1 MINISGERKFYI
13 TNDTNICDVDMFQ
26 ISWDAGY
33 ITTFIKT
40 DDTDE
45 QGVTNENEWRYI
57 CMATFQHNT
66 SFSTKIFREGRTF
79 GDEFA
84 FSHITSIEPIGYFE
98 MNFSR

>member
-1 MINISGERKFYI
+1 MINISGERKFNI
-13 TNDTNICDVDMFQ
+13 TKNTNVCDVDMFQ

-33 ITTFIKT
+33 TTTFIKT
-40 DDTDE
+40 DDADE

-57 CMATFQHNT
+57 CMTTSQYNT
-66 SFSTKIFREGRTF
+66 SFSTRIFREGRTF

-84 FSHITSIEPIGYFE
+84 FGHITSIEPIGYFE

>member
-1 MINISGERKFYI
+1 MINISGERKFNI
-13 TNDTNICDVDMFQ
+13 TKNTNVCDVDMFQ

-40 DDTDE
+40 YDTDE
-45 QGVTNENEWRYI
+45 QGVANENEWRYI
-57 CMATFQHNT
+57 CMTTIQSETTFRTQ
-66 SFSTKIFREGRTF
+66 IFREGRTF

>member
-1 MINISGERKFYI
+1 MINISGERKFNI
-13 TNDTNICDVDMFQ
+13 TKHTNVCDVDMFQ

-40 DDTDE
+40 DDADE
-45 QGVTNENEWRYI
+45 QGITNENEWRYI
-57 CMATFQHNT
+57 CMTTIQSGT

-84 FSHITSIEPIGYFE
+84 FNHITSIEPIGYFE

>member
-1 MINISGERKFYI
+1 
-13 TNDTNICDVDMFQ
+13 MFQ

-33 ITTFIKT
+33 TSTFIKT
-40 DDTDE
+40 NDTDE
-45 QGVTNENEWRYI
+45 QGIIKDNEWRYI
-57 CMATFQHNT
+57 CMTTSQYNT

>member
-1 MINISGERKFYI
+1 MININGERKFNI
-13 TNDTNICDVDMFQ
+13 TKNTNVCDVDMFQ

-33 ITTFIKT
+33 TTTFIKT
-40 DDTDE
+40 DDADE

-57 CMATFQHNT
+57 CMTTSQYNT
-66 SFSTKIFREGRTF
+66 SFSTKIFHEGRTF

-84 FSHITSIEPIGYFE
+84 FSRITSIEPIGYFE